1 MSDDREQI
9 MREWDTWRAY
19 IARGG
24 GGSWPRDA
32 FEGLIDGFA
41 ATIEGLTKERDEA
54 IKLRN
59 EWHKNWQDAES
70 ELAKAQQER
79 DEARRQ
85 RDLAEIMR
93 SGTERMVMADR
104 DAIAAELAKAREAL
118 AFVAKMAWRTDPPNV
133 VNNLTDEER
142 LSAIKWHPTI
152 REVSKPHR
160 ELAEREAA
168 ALPPKPEEPQSATS
182 RLGKEVVLMPVSKRR
197 A

>member
-168 ALPPKPEEPQSATS
+168 ISPAKTEDRP
-182 RLGKEVVLMPVSKRR
+182 
-197 A
+197 

>member
-1 MSDDREQI
+1 MSEEPTAWRYRLRDDDRLGWISAWNFSSDQFTGNPVY
-9 MREWDTWRAY
+9 EWEPLY
-19 IARGG
+19 
-24 GGSWPRDA
+24 S
-32 FEGLIDGFA
+32 A
-41 ATIEGLTKERDEA
+41 ATIERLTRERDEA

-70 ELAKAQQER
+70 ELDKAQRER

-168 ALPPKPEEPQSATS
+168 ISPAKTEDRP
-182 RLGKEVVLMPVSKRR
+182 
-197 A
+197 

>member
-1 MSDDREQI
+1 MSE
-9 MREWDTWRAY
+9 EPVAWRVPARWVE
-19 IARGG
+19 RGG
-24 GGSWPRDA
+24 GKLRGNVYTEVMPYHP
-32 FEGLIDGFA
+32 GDGYEQLGEPEPLYSA
-41 ATIEGLTKERDEA
+41 ATIERLTRERDEA

-79 DEARRQ
+79 DAAQVMDRLQGARAVA
-85 RDLAEIMR
+85 AE
-93 SGTERMVMADR
+93 
-104 DAIAAELAKAREAL
+104 AELAKAREAL

-168 ALPPKPEEPQSATS
+168 ISPAKTEDRP
-182 RLGKEVVLMPVSKRR
+182 
-197 A
+197 

>member
-1 MSDDREQI
+1 MSEEPTAWRYRLRDDDRLGWISAWNFSSDQFTGNPVY
-9 MREWDTWRAY
+9 EWEPLY
-19 IARGG
+19 
-24 GGSWPRDA
+24 S
-32 FEGLIDGFA
+32 A
-41 ATIEGLTKERDEA
+41 ATIERLTRERDEA

-70 ELAKAQQER
+70 ELDKAQRER
-79 DEARRQ
+79 DAAQVMDRLQGARAVA
-85 RDLAEIMR
+85 AE
-93 SGTERMVMADR
+93 
-104 DAIAAELAKAREAL
+104 AELAKAREAL

-168 ALPPKPEEPQSATS
+168 ISPAKTEDRP
-182 RLGKEVVLMPVSKRR
+182 
-197 A
+197 